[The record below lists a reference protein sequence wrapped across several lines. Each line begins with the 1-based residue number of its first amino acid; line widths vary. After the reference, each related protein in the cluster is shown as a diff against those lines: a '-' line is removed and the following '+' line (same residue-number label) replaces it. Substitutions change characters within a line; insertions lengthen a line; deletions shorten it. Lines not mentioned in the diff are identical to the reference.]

1 MSGEPADVM
10 KPFQAIAAMSEN
22 RVIGCGG
29 KIPWHLP
36 EDFRFFR
43 KMTVGNIIVMGRKT
57 FQAIGR
63 PLPDR
68 HTIVLSRRFKQT
80 RDLVEQTE
88 LGLFRCGTFEVVSRL
103 EKIDYGGDKRQI
115 FICGGGQVYAE
126 ALPFCSDL
134 YLTLV
139 KRTVEGDTFFPAFES
154 QFQLAAEILDCPEFK
169 ILHYHNSALE

>member
-1 MSGEPADVM
+1 MRHF
-10 KPFQAIAAMSEN
+10 KAIAAMSEN

-43 KMTVGNIIVMGRKT
+43 KMTLGNIIVMGRKT
-57 FQAIGR
+57 FQAVGH

-68 HTIVLSRRFKQT
+68 HTIVLSRRFKKP
-80 RDLVEQTE
+80 RDLLHQPE
-88 LGLFRCGTFEVVSRL
+88 LGLFKSGTFEIVSRL
-103 EKIDYGGDKRQI
+103 EKIDYAGDKRDL

-134 YLTLV
+134 FLTCV
-139 KRTVEGDTFFPAFES
+139 KSTVEGDTFFPPFED
-154 QFQLAAEILDCPEFK
+154 QFELAVEILDCPEFK
-169 ILHYHNSALE
+169 ILHYRNAALA

>member
-1 MSGEPADVM
+1 M
-10 KPFQAIAAMSEN
+10 KYFNAIAAMSEN
-22 RVIGCGG
+22 RVIGCAG

-43 KMTVGNIIVMGRKT
+43 KMTVGNILVMGRRT

-68 HTIVLSRRFKQT
+68 HTIVLSRRFKKPQ
-80 RDLVEQTE
+80 EIMSQPE
-88 LGLFRCGTFEVVSRL
+88 LGLFKWGTFEVAPKL
-103 EKIDYGGDKRQI
+103 EKIDYAKDARQI

-139 KRTVEGDTFFPAFES
+139 KQTVEGDTYFPQFEE
-154 QFQLAAEILDCPEFK
+154 QFELAEEILDGSEFK
-169 ILHYHNSALE
+169 ILHYRNAALQ

>member
-1 MSGEPADVM
+1 MRHF
-10 KPFQAIAAMSEN
+10 KAIAAMSEN

-57 FQAIGR
+57 FQAMGR

-68 HTIVLSRRFKQT
+68 HTIVLSRRFNKPGDIFHQP
-80 RDLVEQTE
+80 E
-88 LGLFRCGTFEVVSRL
+88 LGLFKCGTYEIVSKL
-103 EKIDYGGDKRQI
+103 EKIGHARDKRDI

-134 YLTLV
+134 FLTCV
-139 KRTVEGDTFFPAFES
+139 KRTYDGDTFFPPFED
-154 QFQLAAEILDCPEFK
+154 QFELAVEILDCPEFK
-169 ILHYHNSALE
+169 ILHYRNCALG